1 MSIRALCAVICL
13 VAAECAL
20 FAPGLGAI
28 YFGILINMV
37 ALPMM
42 GILIFVS
49 SQQRKLS
56 RRGENSPGLTGFQ
69 VAGWASLA
77 CVLAALMIVPGVYG
91 ALVSTFDPVRELC
104 LRAFGFRPETYS
116 TKNIAIHW
124 GAEISMYLSISL
136 VLTMTMLVIAGVGAW
151 LGSHRRVTSA
161 RADNEP

>member
-1 MSIRALCAVICL
+1 MSIRDLCVIVWL

-20 FAPGLGAI
+20 FAPGLGEI
-28 YFGILINMV
+28 YLGILINIV
-37 ALPMM
+37 ALPKLE
-42 GILIFVS
+42 ILIFAS

-56 RRGENSPGLTGFQ
+56 RRGENSPGLTGFR

-91 ALVSTFDPVRELC
+91 ALVSTFNPVRELC
-104 LRAFGFRPETYS
+104 LRTFGFRPETYS

-124 GAEISMYLSISL
+124 GAETSTYLSISL

-151 LGSHRRVTSA
+151 LGSRRRVTSA